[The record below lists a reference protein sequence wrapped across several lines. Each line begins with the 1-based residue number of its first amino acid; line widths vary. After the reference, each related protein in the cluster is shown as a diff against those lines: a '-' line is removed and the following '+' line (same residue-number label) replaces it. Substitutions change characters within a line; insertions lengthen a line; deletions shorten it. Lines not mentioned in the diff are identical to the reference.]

1 MVNLSI
7 EKMVRSLKGQ
17 NISNLISQAYS
28 MEKTANYNGKTVY
41 IVHIEE
47 KQRFALVSDNR
58 DKSKAYKVDM
68 VDLQGYSPIKR
79 DR

>member
-1 MVNLSI
+1 
-7 EKMVRSLKGQ
+7 
-17 NISNLISQAYS
+17 

>member
-1 MVNLSI
+1 
-7 EKMVRSLKGQ
+7 
-17 NISNLISQAYS
+17 

-58 DKSKAYKVDM
+58 DKSKAYKVDAI
-68 VDLQGYSPIKR
+68 DLTGFSLPKTSYFP
-79 DR
+79 